1 MRIRVGV
8 MGASG
13 YMGGEVIR
21 ILLMHPLVKIV
32 WATSRQGGD
41 IAIHHPNLYGS
52 DITLIHPDNISA
64 VDVVFMALP
73 TEASIEET
81 AKLLATGCKVID
93 LGAAFRLQNRT
104 DWEQVYQQTHGNW
117 SLVEQAVYGINELH
131 QQAITS
137 AQLVANPGCFAS
149 AAILA
154 LTPLIEAGLIDCRN
168 ISITGIS
175 GTAGAGAELSRAAHH
190 PEIGNNLIA
199 YNVVNH
205 RHSYEM
211 EQELSAISSTGKVR
225 VQFTPVYAP
234 ITRGILNVCHT
245 LATAD
250 IDRNRLLE
258 LYRDYYRMHPFT
270 RIYDMP
276 AVDGVSWNYRPY
288 PWVSAVAGSNYCH
301 LGLDIDAARNSI
313 VILAAL
319 DSIGKGG
326 AQVAIENMNLMMGLP
341 RECGLQAYGRHPA

>member
-1 MRIRVGV
+1 

-21 ILLMHPLVKIV
+21 ILLTHPQVEIA

-52 DITLIHPDNISA
+52 NITLIHPDEISA

-73 TEASIEET
+73 TQASIEMAE
-81 AKLLATGCKVID
+81 KLLAMGCKVID
-93 LGAAFRLQNRT
+93 LGAAFRLQNRN
-104 DWEQVYQQTHGNW
+104 DWEKVYQQTHGNW
-117 SLVEQAVYGINELH
+117 SLVEQAVYGVNELH
-131 QQAITS
+131 QQSIKTAR
-137 AQLVANPGCFAS
+137 LVANPGCFAS

-154 LTPLIEAGLIDCRN
+154 MAPLLDADMIDSKQ

-211 EQELSAISSTGKVR
+211 EQELSAISSSGKVS

-234 ITRGILNVCHT
+234 ITRGILNVCH
-245 LATAD
+245 AIAID
-250 IDRNRLLE
+250 VIDRNTLLDI
-258 LYRDYYRMHPFT
+258 YRDYYHVHPFIQ
-270 RIYDMP
+270 IYDIP
-276 AVDGVSWNYRPY
+276 AEKGASWNYHPY

-301 LGLDIDAARNSI
+301 LGMDIDPVRKRI

-326 AQVAIENMNLMMGLP
+326 AQVAIENMNLIMGLP
-341 RECGLQAYGRHPA
+341 RNSGLQAYGRHPA

>member
-1 MRIRVGV
+1 MSIRVGV

-21 ILLMHPLVKIV
+21 VLLTHPQVELV

-41 IAIHHPNLYGS
+41 IAVHHPNLYGS
-52 DITLIHPDNISA
+52 GITLIHPDEISD

-73 TEASIEET
+73 TAASIEM
-81 AKLLATGCKVID
+81 AARLLLTGCKVID
-93 LGAAFRLQNRT
+93 LGAAFRLQNRSE
-104 DWEQVYQQTHGNW
+104 WEQVYQQTHGDW
-117 SLVEQAVYGINELH
+117 ELSEQAVYGVNELH
-131 QQAITS
+131 EDEISQAR
-137 AQLVANPGCFAS
+137 LVANPGCFAS

-154 LTPLIEAGLIDCRN
+154 MSPLVKAGLIDPEH

-199 YNVVNH
+199 YNVVDH

-211 EQELSAISSTGKVR
+211 EQELSQLSDSARVC

-234 ITRGILNVCHT
+234 ITRGILNVCHAIP
-245 LATAD
+245 LADVERTA
-250 IDRNRLLE
+250 LLQ
-258 LYRDYYRMHPFT
+258 LYREFYHAQPFIK
-270 RIYDMP
+270 IYDMP
-276 AVDGVSWNYRPY
+276 TEAGASWSYRPY

-301 LGLDIDAARNSI
+301 IGLDIDIKRGRI
-313 VILAAL
+313 VILSVL

-341 RECGLQAYGRHPA
+341 RSSGLMAYARHPA